1 MGCGN
6 DQSPIDPNHKIDS
19 TPTQDLNTPD
29 VLEVE
34 ITEPIEV

>member
-1 MGCGN
+1 MECGN

-34 ITEPIEV
+34 VTEHAEV